1 MAKKKTLPGHR
12 GKNRDYDGE
21 YKTYHGKPEQIAKR
35 QSRNDANKMKD
46 PAPGKHVHHKNGN
59 PLDNSDDNLE
69 VVSAEENLKKGD
81 TSPERL
87 KKLRKRAAHR
97 AIRKA

>member
-12 GKNRDYDGE
+12 GKNRDYKGE
-21 YKTYHGKPEQIAKR
+21 YERYHGKPEQIANR
-35 QSRNDANKMKD
+35 QSRNGAHAKN

-87 KKLRKRAAHR
+87 KRLRKRAASR
-97 AIRKA
+97 AMREA

>member
-12 GKNRDYDGE
+12 GKNRDYKGE
-21 YKTYHGKPEQIAKR
+21 YERYHGKPEQIARR
-35 QSRNDANKMKD
+35 QSRNEAHEKKNPGK
-46 PAPGKHVHHKNGN
+46 GKHVHHKNGN

-81 TSPERL
+81 TSREAFKRL
-87 KKLRKRAAHR
+87 RDRAANR